1 VDEKNYKTCSTSD
14 LARLP
19 ADCRITVSPLNPG
32 FDFGNLLSE
41 IKDCK
46 IVKDNNRR
54 QVYHFQTPGGGCFL
68 KCSRLTRTKD
78 RLRHFFLPRRRWAEW
93 RNLHHL
99 WHSRISA
106 ARPLAKGE
114 SLKNIHPRYYFILTE
129 QVPGKHIPFNSVARA
144 GSLGRYAALLH
155 HRGVYHAD
163 LNRKNFILNPAG
175 EFYLLDTQEVYFPP
189 YIPHSLRVNNL
200 GRIIFNHCIPDDT
213 ASWVATFIKEY
224 NRSYSKNIKVSE
236 AIHAARRH
244 QRRRYRSR
252 LKRCCKN
259 STQFQIVKDR
269 KLHGFKRRGFHWG
282 APELQQAEAN
292 GKPLKGTHV
301 FSYNGVCIKKQR
313 QRFFHQNRCLT
324 SWKMSQ
330 ALEARGIA
338 VPRSLGY
345 MKTKGQRYFFAEL
358 LDDWLHLNTYLS
370 ALSDERP
377 KRQAL
382 KKLARWLKT
391 IHDTDVW
398 QRDFKSQNILC
409 RDSDFFMIDLDGV
422 SIRRLSE
429 SKKICNLAQLNAS
442 ISNAISI
449 KDRLRFY
456 YYYSAELQLTRQQR
470 RAVYRRVWDIT
481 KTKNTKAYNL
491 DPTELLDSQ
500 IKAGPDKR
508 L

>member
-1 VDEKNYKTCSTSD
+1 
-14 LARLP
+14 
-19 ADCRITVSPLNPG
+19 
-32 FDFGNLLSE
+32 
-41 IKDCK
+41 
-46 IVKDNNRR
+46 
-54 QVYHFQTPGGGCFL
+54 
-68 KCSRLTRTKD
+68 
-78 RLRHFFLPRRRWAEW
+78 
-93 RNLHHL
+93 
-99 WHSRISA
+99 
-106 ARPLAKGE
+106 
-114 SLKNIHPRYYFILTE
+114 
-129 QVPGKHIPFNSVARA
+129 
-144 GSLGRYAALLH
+144 
-155 HRGVYHAD
+155 
-163 LNRKNFILNPAG
+163 
-175 EFYLLDTQEVYFPP
+175 
-189 YIPHSLRVNNL
+189 
-200 GRIIFNHCIPDDT
+200 
-213 ASWVATFIKEY
+213 
-224 NRSYSKNIKVSE
+224 
-236 AIHAARRH
+236 
-244 QRRRYRSR
+244 
-252 LKRCCKN
+252 
-259 STQFQIVKDR
+259 
-269 KLHGFKRRGFHWG
+269 
-282 APELQQAEAN
+282 
-292 GKPLKGTHV
+292 
-301 FSYNGVCIKKQR
+301 
-313 QRFFHQNRCLT
+313 
-324 SWKMSQ
+324 MSQ